1 MEVNKMKK
9 EYKFNLKDDRGK
21 WKIKYISKPNKSK
34 LKGWII
40 KALWEE
46 SSGLTARE
54 ILIKMQD
61 YKYRNIPTYQE
72 ISNVLFAYNLF
83 YEKGKTT
90 TKYSTGSIDNR
101 TALWALNLD
110 TIEYELMK

>member
-1 MEVNKMKK
+1 MKK
-9 EYKFNLKDDRGK
+9 SLKLKLKNLMKNNTSRSLRGK

-40 KALWEE
+40 KAQWEE
-46 SSGLTARE
+46 STGLPARE
-54 ILIKMQD
+54 ILTKMQD
-61 YKYRNIPTYQE
+61 YNYRNIPTYQE

-90 TKYSTGSIDNR
+90 RTSNIIAYIDNR
-101 TALWALNLD
+101 F
-110 TIEYELMK
+110 

>member
-1 MEVNKMKK
+1 MKK

-54 ILIKMQD
+54 ILTKMQD
-61 YKYRNIPTYQE
+61 YNYRNIPTYQE

-90 TKYSTGSIDNR
+90 TKYS
-101 TALWALNLD
+101 
-110 TIEYELMK
+110 